1 MLISHAMCNLARS
14 SYQLDSSPTRH
25 PGRSERVSA
34 AAQESA
40 SIDASIVSTPPRCS
54 RQAMHQW
61 RCFPMPELPIL
72 LAVVI
77 EWRGPGTRLHLSS
90 SPSDL
95 NIASSQRH
103 RQRQLLRH
111 VVQVPCPTCA
121 RAHMSDTHKF
131 AHGCHTVSRLLRI
144 SVSAYLFRNTFHRTP
159 CARRRRDLRA
169 DEWSCLIYHVR
180 QHVCDIL
187 SRHDRAVSLYHAVV
201 NVASVV
207 ASAEAQRPC
216 NGGDLRPTDDV
227 HCTDAIGMPPR

>member
-1 MLISHAMCNLARS
+1 MSCVAARIGSSVTQCVVLNLARS

-34 AAQESA
+34 AAQEPA

-90 SPSDL
+90 SPSNL

-103 RQRQLLRH
+103 RQRQLRRH

-121 RAHMSDTHKF
+121 RAHPQVRTRVPHSLPPF
-131 AHGCHTVSRLLRI
+131 ANIGIGLLVQKHVS
-144 SVSAYLFRNTFHRTP
+144 P
-159 CARRRRDLRA
+159 D
-169 DEWSCLIYHVR
+169 
-180 QHVCDIL
+180 
-187 SRHDRAVSLYHAVV
+187 
-201 NVASVV
+201 
-207 ASAEAQRPC
+207 P
-216 NGGDLRPTDDV
+216 LRPTP
-227 HCTDAIGMPPR
+227 AGSARR

>member
-1 MLISHAMCNLARS
+1 
-14 SYQLDSSPTRH
+14 
-25 PGRSERVSA
+25 
-34 AAQESA
+34 
-40 SIDASIVSTPPRCS
+40 
-54 RQAMHQW
+54 
-61 RCFPMPELPIL
+61 
-72 LAVVI
+72 
-77 EWRGPGTRLHLSS
+77 
-90 SPSDL
+90 
-95 NIASSQRH
+95 
-103 RQRQLLRH
+103 
-111 VVQVPCPTCA
+111 
-121 RAHMSDTHKF
+121 MSDTHKF

>member
-1 MLISHAMCNLARS
+1 MSCVAARICSSVTQCVVLNLARS

-34 AAQESA
+34 AAQEPA

-90 SPSDL
+90 SPSNL
-95 NIASSQRH
+95 NVASSQRH

-111 VVQVPCPTCA
+111 VVQVPCPTCMC
-121 RAHMSDTHKF
+121 AHMSDTTSS
-131 AHGCHTVSRLLRI
+131 HTGATQSPAFCEYRYRLTCSETRFTGPPAPDAGGI
-144 SVSAYLFRNTFHRTP
+144 
-159 CARRRRDLRA
+159 CA
-169 DEWSCLIYHVR
+169 
-180 QHVCDIL
+180 
-187 SRHDRAVSLYHAVV
+187 
-201 NVASVV
+201 
-207 ASAEAQRPC
+207 PM
-216 NGGDLRPTDDV
+216 NGPV
-227 HCTDAIGMPPR
+227 